1 VSRNESVGYRRL
13 ANFLGRCRC
22 RDRFACRTPACGLKV
37 ACESASAG
45 SRRNWGSS
53 VLHEPHAA
61 PSLTEAGTFRAHAAR
76 ICADVDLAR
85 KTPIPA
91 GALRGRLRVA
101 APLSFGRI
109 HFATVLAEMARRHP
123 QLHIRFRPS
132 LSMSFARQVSAVH
145 RASEPSMSC
154 WSNVSSRDRGPDPML
169 RETMTPPGDIDE
181 VDQE

>member
-22 RDRFACRTPACGLKV
+22 RDRFACRRPACGLKV

-45 SRRNWGSS
+45 SRRNWGST

-61 PSLTEAGTFRAHAAR
+61 PSLTEAGVTFRAHAAR
-76 ICADVDLAR
+76 ICADVEDPDPRRCASRSLAGCR
-85 KTPIPA
+85 AAIFWPDSFCHGARGNGTTPSTAPH
-91 GALRGRLRVA
+91 
-101 APLSFGRI
+101 PLSPVAI
-109 HFATVLAEMARRHP
+109 YVV
-123 QLHIRFRPS
+123 RP
-132 LSMSFARQVSAVH
+132 QVSAVH